1 VSEVLDI
8 ASALRRSVAGV
19 ALTRDESRR
28 VFVEA
33 MSGSA
38 DAVALGGLLASMATR
53 GERAEEIAGAVDA
66 LRAAMLPFEHQT
78 PDAIDT
84 CGTGGDGTHS
94 FNFSTAA
101 AIVAAAAGCKVIK
114 HGNRALSSSCGS
126 ADLLEA
132 LGIPLELK
140 PRAAREV
147 LERAGITFLFAPL
160 YHPVLRAAAPV
171 RKALGVRTIFNLLG
185 PLLNPGR
192 VRRQLLGVGERKRVE
207 QLAQVLRELGVERAL
222 VVHGAGG
229 ADELTLAGDNVVEI
243 VGDLREQRFDAHG
256 LGLQSAP
263 LEALTGG
270 DARFN
275 AKRLGEVFDGAHDA
289 LADAVVLNSA
299 AALVVAGRADR
310 AADARD
316 LAREQL
322 DSGAA
327 KRKLSAWVAAAR
339 SVA

>member
-1 VSEVLDI
+1 MSE
-8 ASALRRSVAGV
+8 SAISAAVRKSVAGV
-19 ALTRDESRR
+19 ALTREESRR
-28 VFVEA
+28 AFVEA

-38 DAVALGGLLASMATR
+38 DPVALGGLLASLATR
-53 GERAEEIAGAVDA
+53 GESAEEIAGAVDA
-66 LRAAMLPFEHQT
+66 LRAAMLAFEHDA

-114 HGNRALSSSCGS
+114 HGNRALSSRCGS
-126 ADLLEA
+126 ADLLEK

-140 PRAAREV
+140 PAAARTV
-147 LERAGITFLFAPL
+147 LERTGITFLFAPM

-171 RKALGVRTIFNLLG
+171 RKSLGVRTIFNLLG
-185 PLLNPGR
+185 PMLNPGR

-207 QLAQVLRELGVERAL
+207 ELARVLAQLGVERAF

-229 ADELTLAGDNVVEI
+229 ADELTLAGENVVEP
-243 VGDLREQRFDAHG
+243 VGELRAQRFDAAS
-256 LGLQSAP
+256 LGLRAAP
-263 LEALTGG
+263 VEALIGG
-270 DARFN
+270 DAGFN
-275 AKRLGEVFDGAHDA
+275 ASLLSDVLAGARTA
-289 LADAVVLNSA
+289 IADAVVLNAA
-299 AALVVAGRADR
+299 AALVVAGRAD
-310 AADARD
+310 AADDACE

-327 KRKLSAWVAAAR
+327 KRKLAQWIEAAR
-339 SVA
+339 SAA